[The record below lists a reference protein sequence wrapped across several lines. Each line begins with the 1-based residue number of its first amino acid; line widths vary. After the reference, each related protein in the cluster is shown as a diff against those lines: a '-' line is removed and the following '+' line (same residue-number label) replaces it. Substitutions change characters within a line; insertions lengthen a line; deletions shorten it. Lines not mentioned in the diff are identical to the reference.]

1 MDKGTPGSCRGRRHR
16 TVLCAML
23 LAGTAVFAA
32 TLQADVVHFVN
43 GDRVSG
49 TVHSVSGGKVVLD
62 TQHAGRILIAL
73 AGVSAIEAE
82 TGFDLRLRDG
92 TAVRGSFRI
101 EESGE
106 GVVVSD
112 TADLVFPLKQVY
124 SAGQNRLLVPSFTRD
139 WASRID
145 LSIAIS
151 QGNTDTASYNTLME
165 TVLQHE
171 RSTHR
176 ASLLVSKEEADD
188 VRTKD
193 QLDVDYG
200 YRRFISER
208 WFAAGNAEYFVDELK
223 EIDYRVT
230 AGLGMGFQFWD
241 NSFGAFATE
250 LGASAVVEA
259 LDGERERN
267 PAVRWAVDY
276 NRFLWSTRLELFN
289 RSSLLIIPES
299 DRGEVFQMTTGLRM
313 AVNSWLDMALRVD
326 LRHETEPAE
335 AADKTDTTYSLGVGA
350 RF

>member
-1 MDKGTPGSCRGRRHR
+1 
-16 TVLCAML
+16 
-23 LAGTAVFAA
+23 
-32 TLQADVVHFVN
+32 
-43 GDRVSG
+43 
-49 TVHSVSGGKVVLD
+49 
-62 TQHAGRILIAL
+62 
-73 AGVSAIEAE
+73 
-82 TGFDLRLRDG
+82 
-92 TAVRGSFRI
+92 
-101 EESGE
+101 
-106 GVVVSD
+106 
-112 TADLVFPLKQVY
+112 
-124 SAGQNRLLVPSFTRD
+124 
-139 WASRID
+139 
-145 LSIAIS
+145 
-151 QGNTDTASYNTLME
+151 
-165 TVLQHE
+165 
-171 RSTHR
+171 
-176 ASLLVSKEEADD
+176 
-188 VRTKD
+188 
-193 QLDVDYG
+193 
-200 YRRFISER
+200 
-208 WFAAGNAEYFVDELK
+208 
-223 EIDYRVT
+223 